1 MYGTH
6 THRAVVTKW
15 NMARLFCIVLIF
27 TGRHTGDAG
36 SDDRIAGGLSTVILN
51 THETFGRLGC
61 VGYIA

>member
-1 MYGTH
+1 M
-6 THRAVVTKW
+6 TKW

-27 TGRHTGDAG
+27 PGRHTGDAG

-51 THETFGRLGC
+51 IHETFGRLGC